1 MVIYDD
7 SSGLDDKKSNKY
19 ISIDHYKLN
28 ISMDDKSNISIDN
41 KSNKSY
47 KSFND
52 INEDNTNIKENLKNI
67 IIPEKKEKSTKDNE
81 ETIEI
86 QLNSDTKKEEQITYN
101 KTTNNIKFPKNVN
114 SLFKKE
120 NQQIILKK
128 QKVDFSNVISYGM
141 NNNNKVIITPIE

>member
-1 MVIYDD
+1 MIKVIY
-7 SSGLDDKKSNKY
+7 LQIIKV
-19 ISIDHYKLN
+19 
-28 ISMDDKSNISIDN
+28 
-41 KSNKSY
+41 
-47 KSFND
+47 
-52 INEDNTNIKENLKNI
+52 INLI

-128 QKVDFSNVISYGM
+128 LIMKKY
-141 NNNNKVIITPIE
+141 II